1 MNKFMMIVGVAA
13 TGACASSCTL
23 SAKFDD
29 SELVPVAAIKEA
41 DSPQVEAV
49 LEQAGIAAT
58 IDEGPVVYAVSV
70 APSDKS
76 KALSV
81 LRADSA
87 SQQYWIQFSDDQ

>member
-1 MNKFMMIVGVAA
+1 MIVGVAVIA
-13 TGACASSCTL
+13 ACAGSCTR
-23 SAKFDD
+23 SATFDD

-41 DSPQVEAV
+41 DSSQVEAA

-58 IDEGPVVYAVSV
+58 VDEGPVVYGISV

-87 SQQYWIQFSDDQ
+87 SRQYWIQFSDDQ